1 MTVHFGV
8 GVKTRITKIDNT
20 NNRYYAYPVQ
30 IDLGDEFNGHILRT
44 YDGLYHVVAMLDNG
58 RIISWGA
65 NSEGQLGQGIDES
78 GSLLYYAPDYVDV
91 FDGTNNYAVDIS
103 VGALHTLR

>member
-1 MTVHFGV
+1 MCIRDRLWGWGENSNHQ
-8 GVKTRITKIDNT
+8 IDNT

-65 NSEGQLGQGIDES
+65 NSEGQLGQGIAAVSYTHLDVYKRQ
-78 GSLLYYAPDYVDV
+78 GS
-91 FDGTNNYAVDIS
+91 I
-103 VGALHTLR
+103 